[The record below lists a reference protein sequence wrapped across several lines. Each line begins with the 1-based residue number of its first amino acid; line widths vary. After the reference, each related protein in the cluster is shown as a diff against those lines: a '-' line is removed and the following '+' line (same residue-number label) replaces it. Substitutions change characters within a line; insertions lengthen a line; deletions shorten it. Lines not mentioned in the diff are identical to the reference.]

1 MSERIAAVIPVLD
14 EVDNI
19 GGVVR
24 GLLAAD
30 ACCVLV
36 VDGGSK
42 DGSREMAAGAGAI
55 VIREARRG
63 YGRACLTGAEH
74 ANLDHHHAA
83 IAFLDGDGS
92 CDPAELPRL
101 RAALDGADVVFGRRL
116 AADVEAGA
124 LPLHA
129 RFGNDLVAMIISIR
143 SGRRIH
149 DLSPYKVV
157 RTELLERLQLDATG
171 YGWSVQLVSR
181 ASVDRRARLRE
192 VPVRFL
198 RRRGGES
205 KVAGRVVASAKAAVA
220 MLRTGWTETT
230 PRPVIAIVAKAP
242 RPGSVKT
249 RLIPLLGPH
258 AAAELWR
265 VSLRDTAAVV
275 LVAADRLRA
284 TPLVIVRADEREEVL
299 ANIGPGWMVAV
310 QRHPGLDGAI
320 CTAFE
325 SAAAAGAERAL
336 VVSGDNPDLPV
347 AHLARAL
354 TDLDAA
360 DAVLGPTAD
369 GGYHLVGLRWR
380 AVPRVPWIAPLL
392 LGRLR
397 RRVRSAFEV
406 VPMGSGRALESTEMA
421 LHRDG
426 WRVTHSLP
434 WPDVDTPQDLRDLQ
448 ARLAAAPAS
457 VAPRTRAWLDELA
470 RTPRVA
476 RSA

>member
-1 MSERIAAVIPVLD
+1 
-14 EVDNI
+14 
-19 GGVVR
+19 
-24 GLLAAD
+24 
-30 ACCVLV
+30 
-36 VDGGSK
+36 
-42 DGSREMAAGAGAI
+42 
-55 VIREARRG
+55 
-63 YGRACLTGAEH
+63 
-74 ANLDHHHAA
+74 
-83 IAFLDGDGS
+83 
-92 CDPAELPRL
+92 
-101 RAALDGADVVFGRRL
+101 
-116 AADVEAGA
+116 
-124 LPLHA
+124 
-129 RFGNDLVAMIISIR
+129 
-143 SGRRIH
+143 
-149 DLSPYKVV
+149 
-157 RTELLERLQLDATG
+157 
-171 YGWSVQLVSR
+171 R

-192 VPVRFL
+192 IPVRFL

-205 KVAGRVVASAKAAVA
+205 KVAGRVVASARAAVA
-220 MLRTGWTETT
+220 MLRTAWVETV
-230 PRPVIAIVAKAP
+230 PRPVIAVVAKAP

-275 LVAADRLRA
+275 QVAAHRLRA

-310 QRHPGLDGAI
+310 QRRPGLDGAI

-354 TDLDAA
+354 MDLDAADAADAA

-392 LGRLR
+392 LGRLGR
-397 RRVRSAFEV
+397 RIRSAFSV

-421 LHRDG
+421 LRRDG
-426 WRVTHSLP
+426 WSVAHSLP

-448 ARLAAAPAS
+448 ARLAAAPVT

-470 RTPRVA
+470 PTPRVA